1 MFFGVLT
8 LITALAI
15 SAVAIYYS
23 VAGLVAIFAAAAIP
37 IMIMG
42 GVLEVAKL
50 VTAVWLHWY
59 WNQAAW
65 WLKGYLSVAVIVLMF
80 ITSTGIF
87 GFLSRAHIE
96 QTASATESV
105 LAIDRINSEIERQ
118 EALIQRAEISISAI
132 ESRTNTVESEIQA
145 QIDREQERIDSA
157 YARVQ
162 PAIDEQ
168 LAVIQRAEQDLEL
181 RLQTFADQIAEIDQT
196 LQDLQAALAAND
208 VRRAQGIVG
217 ERQDGALG
225 PATSAAIQAYRLDQT
240 ARRDQ
245 LIERI
250 ETIRNEPN
258 TVVERAREEISRLRS
273 IAEQQIAD
281 SDQLIARLRSQIGQ
295 TDQTETQ
302 AQIEQQLTR
311 IQSANVLIE
320 QLLDEKSTAER
331 EYRILEAEV
340 GPLKYIAEFVYGS
353 TDKDLLEEAVRWV
366 IIVIIFVFDPLAVLL
381 LIASQFTFEYERK
394 LRAAQK
400 EKENDNKQTTER
412 GPIESEPTEDRTETH
427 QVEPIAVGT
436 GPEERGVAV
445 QERGIELEDA
455 EIKRT
460 QELLELDDNVDWKEA
475 KHQWKDEHPDET
487 LKEWKERYIKG
498 EIDSLPWENYLK
510 ESSYQQNAEQTENS
524 IWNRLSKRNE

>member
-8 LITALAI
+8 LVTALAI

-23 VAGLVAIFAAAAIP
+23 VAGLVAIFAAAAVP

-80 ITSTGIF
+80 ITSMGIF

-118 EALIQRAEISISAI
+118 EALILRAETNISAI

-168 LAVIQRAEQDLEL
+168 LAVIQRAEQDLES
-181 RLQTFADQIAEIDQT
+181 RLQTFVDQIAEIDQT

-258 TVVERAREEISRLRS
+258 IVVERAREEISRLRS

-295 TDQTETQ
+295 TDQAETQ
-302 AQIEQQLTR
+302 AQIEQQLAR
-311 IQSANVLIE
+311 IQSANLVIE
-320 QLLDEKSTAER
+320 QLLDERSSAER

-340 GPLKYIAEFVYGS
+340 GPIKYIAEFVYGS

-381 LIASQFTFEYERK
+381 LIASQFTFQYEREQ
-394 LRAAQK
+394 RAARK
-400 EKENDNKQTTER
+400 EKENDNKQPTER
-412 GPIESEPTEDRTETH
+412 GPIESEPTEETRTD
-427 QVEPIAVGT
+427 QVEPAAVGT
-436 GPEERGVAV
+436 GPEERDVAIP
-445 QERGIELEDA
+445 ERGIEPEDA
-455 EIKRT
+455 ETKRT